1 MVPRGNRNFHL
12 RWSMIAATLVLVS
25 CSTVDG
31 AAYAACPES
40 QAMRVENYPS
50 SILLP
55 SGSIIDRQTHGQPPE
70 YASDNYIV
78 AAQASGSPEDI
89 LSFYRCMLPSQNLS
103 IISEEKGNVLL
114 IRFTGAGID
123 DASIT
128 LNGETENGGTRIGI
142 FVIEKEHQD

>member
-1 MVPRGNRNFHL
+1 
-12 RWSMIAATLVLVS
+12 MIAAMLVLPG

-50 SILLP
+50 SIILP

-70 YASDNYIV
+70 YASDNYV
-78 AAQASGSPEDI
+78 VVAQAPATPDDI
-89 LSFYRCMLPSQNLS
+89 LSFYRCVLPRENLA

-123 DASIT
+123 DGSIT
-128 LNGETENGGTRIGI
+128 LSADTENGLTRIEI
-142 FVIEKEHQD
+142 FVIENGD